1 MIDYNAY
8 NGPKMT
14 REQMD
19 AYLAR
24 IGVKEPVTLNLAGLT
39 RIHQAHQQ
47 TVPFENLDILAD
59 KPLSLDHEALFDK
72 IVTRRRGGVC
82 AELNTIYNW
91 LLYSLGFQVTS
102 YNARIASQG
111 GIQFRRHR
119 VLGVTLEGK
128 VYTTDVGFTTE
139 MARRPLLLKEG
150 LVQYDGFCGYEY
162 RRDPFYGW
170 LLLQKCPGE
179 DWKPSLGFTQEP
191 QIDLDFETPMF
202 YYEKSPNS
210 NINQIVRV
218 AIYTSAGILAIRHS
232 CLLEEW
238 AGLVQ
243 KSTPIASRE
252 EEIRLARDLFGLD
265 ANG

>member
-24 IGVKEPVTLNLAGLT
+24 IGVKEPVTLNL
-39 RIHQAHQQ
+39 
-47 TVPFENLDILAD
+47 
-59 KPLSLDHEALFDK
+59 HEALFDK

-139 MARRPLLLKEG
+139 MARRPLLLEEG

-210 NINQIVRV
+210 NMNQIVRV
-218 AIYTSAGILAIRHS
+218 SIYTSAGILAIRHS

>member
-82 AELNTIYNW
+82 AELNTIYN
-91 LLYSLGFQVTS
+91 T
-102 YNARIASQG
+102 
-111 GIQFRRHR
+111 
-119 VLGVTLEGK
+119 K
-128 VYTTDVGFTTE
+128 
-139 MARRPLLLKEG
+139 
-150 LVQYDGFCGYEY
+150 
-162 RRDPFYGW
+162 
-170 LLLQKCPGE
+170 
-179 DWKPSLGFTQEP
+179 
-191 QIDLDFETPMF
+191 
-202 YYEKSPNS
+202 
-210 NINQIVRV
+210 
-218 AIYTSAGILAIRHS
+218 
-232 CLLEEW
+232 
-238 AGLVQ
+238 
-243 KSTPIASRE
+243 
-252 EEIRLARDLFGLD
+252 
-265 ANG
+265 